1 MAKFSVSSKY
11 AMIVGS
17 ILLLLAIIYLF
28 GSTSEG
34 FVSGDSTFTL
44 YYADWC
50 PHCKTVKPIFAD
62 WSKSGSVTVN
72 GKKIMTNMVEESS
85 IKDKSVPV
93 KGYPTFLL
101 KKADGSYVEFDG
113 DRSPSGWESWLAQ
126 NL

>member
-1 MAKFSVSSKY
+1 MAKFSTNSKY

-17 ILLLLAIIYLF
+17 IVLLLVIVYFF
-28 GSTSEG
+28 GSRSEG
-34 FVSGDSTFTL
+34 FQSGDATFTL

-50 PHCKTVKPIFAD
+50 PHCKTVKPVFAD

-72 GKKIMTNMVEESS
+72 GKSVTTNMVEESS
-85 IKDKSVPV
+85 MKDKSVPV

-113 DRSPSGWESWLAQ
+113 DRSPSGWEQWLAK